1 MFHSNF
7 ALSELPRKIQK
18 PYVRLAQRTPYG
30 FVTWNHGVHADAM
43 NGTEFA
49 SLMERRGREVL
60 IAASRGLPAAL
71 RHRRDSTYITHRSL
85 SQTNCH

>member
-1 MFHSNF
+1 M
-7 ALSELPRKIQK
+7 
-18 PYVRLAQRTPYG
+18 RLAQRTPYG
-30 FVTWNHGVHADAM
+30 FVTWNHGVHAEAM

-71 RHRRDSTYITHRSL
+71 RHRRDSPSSDEAVGGFASNFERVWARS
-85 SQTNCH
+85 

>member
-1 MFHSNF
+1 M
-7 ALSELPRKIQK
+7 
-18 PYVRLAQRTPYG
+18 RLAQRTPYG

-60 IAASRGLPAAL
+60 IAASWGLPAAL
-71 RHRRDSTYITHRSL
+71 SHRRDLPSSDEITHRSL
-85 SQTNCH
+85 SQMNYR